1 MTLKYI
7 LHIGLFILFYS
18 SNSFAALQLNATR
31 YIVNEGDKSVEIKI
45 ENIADKTYAAQIWI
59 ENENKK
65 DKNVNFIPMPNFFKF
80 NKGET
85 QVVRLLNTHKSSS
98 LNNESL
104 YWLNLQEIPPVDKSK
119 KSRITLALKTRVKL
133 IYRPKVLLGKRANAE
148 KLLSIVKSNGNIKI
162 TNPTPFYLAVVN
174 VKFNGKEIKL
184 NNEMKQQLGVFPPE
198 SSVFIKNNYVA
209 TISKFEFDA
218 INDYG
223 TVSHF
228 QGKLGY

>member
-1 MTLKYI
+1 MTFKYI

-18 SNSFAALQLNATR
+18 SNTLAALQLNATR
-31 YIVNEGDKSVEIKI
+31 YIVNEGDKSIEIKI

-65 DKNVNFIPMPNFFKF
+65 DKNVNFIPMPNFFKI

-85 QVVRLLNTHKSSS
+85 QIVRLLNTQKSPS
-98 LNNESL
+98 LKSESL
-104 YWLNLQEIPPVDKSK
+104 HWLNLQEVPPVDKSK

-133 IYRPKVLLGKRANAE
+133 IYRPKILFDKRVNAE
-148 KLLSIVKSNGNIKI
+148 KSLSIVNSNGNLNII
-162 TNPTPFYLAVVN
+162 NPTPFYLAVVN
-174 VKFNGKEIKL
+174 VKLNGKEVKL
-184 NNEMKQQLGVFPPE
+184 NNDMKQQLGVFPPE
-198 SSVFIKNNYVA
+198 SSVFIKKNDVT

>member
-1 MTLKYI
+1 MEFKHILK
-7 LHIGLFILFYS
+7 IGLFILFYS
-18 SNSFAALQLNATR
+18 NSALAALQLNATR
-31 YIVNEGDKSVEIKI
+31 YIVNEGDKSIEIKI

-59 ENENKK
+59 ENEDEK
-65 DKNVNFIPMPNFFKF
+65 DKKVNFIPMPNFFKF

-85 QVVRLLNTHKSSS
+85 QIVRILNTQKSPSIK
-98 LNNESL
+98 NESL

-133 IYRPKVLLGKRANAE
+133 IYRPKTLLDKRANAE
-148 KLLSIVKSNGNIKI
+148 KLLTIFKSNESIKI
-162 TNPTPFYLAVVN
+162 TNPTPFYLAVVS
-174 VKFNGKEIKL
+174 VKLNGKEVKL
-184 NNEMKQQLGVFPPE
+184 NNDMKQQLGVFPPK
-198 SSVFIKNNYVA
+198 SSVFIKNNDV
-209 TISKFEFDA
+209 TSISKFEFDA